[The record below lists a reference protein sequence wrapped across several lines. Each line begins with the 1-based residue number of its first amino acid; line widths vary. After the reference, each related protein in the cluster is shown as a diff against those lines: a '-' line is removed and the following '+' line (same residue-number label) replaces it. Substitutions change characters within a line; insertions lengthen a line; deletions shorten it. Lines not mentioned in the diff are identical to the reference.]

1 MTTEAS
7 VVFVIVVGLRFI
19 LPLFIPKWPLPAI
32 LACLVLDGIDQTIFQ
47 TFGFDPPGYQN
58 YDKAMDLFYLS
69 IAFLASLQNWTRSS
83 AVGIS
88 RFLFFYRMVGV
99 MLFEITGVRALLLVF
114 PNTFE
119 YFFIAYEAVRLRW
132 DPRRFTTRFWILTA
146 AAHLDLR
153 QAAAGVL
160 DPRRPA
166 RLHRHLA
173 GRAVVRPAGVDAV
186 LVGLALLWFVVRP
199 RLMPP
204 DWSWHVAADPL
215 PAEMDTA
222 AERDAWTAAHVRV
235 RSRSTLEKVV
245 LIGLL
250 STIYARILPGLEV
263 SDLRMFVGIAVFV
276 VINAAI
282 SIAFARRA
290 GTPSRAWPGTSRCAS
305 SSTSCWCCS
314 PGSSS
319 APGRSTS
326 RPRSSSCCWSRCSSP
341 CTTGTRRSRRCAP
354 STTAPT
360 PSRLRAW
367 PPTFPENGLRRDF
380 PRRHRDDAELPPGRG
395 NFRAIQELQGRHRYG
410 APCAAQIW
418 AVASWPSSSGACR
431 SIGHHRAPPRWRAD
445 RARRPCRPP
454 APPTG
459 RLPSRTSGSPRRR
472 PGG

>member
-7 VVFVIVVGLRFI
+7 VVFVIVVGLRFV

-132 DPRRFTTRFWILTA
+132 DPRRFTTRFWIITA
-146 AAHLDLR
+146 AAIWIVVKLPQEYWIHVAQLDFTDTWKDVPWF
-153 QAAAGVL
+153 A
-160 DPRRPA
+160 P
-166 RLHRHLA
+166 
-173 GRAVVRPAGVDAV
+173 VVSTLV

-199 RLMPP
+199 RLMPA

-235 RSRSTLEKVV
+235 RSRSTLEKVL

-282 SIAFARRA
+282 SIAFTKRA
-290 GTPSRAWPGTSRCAS
+290 GTREGLAGDFAVRVVVNLVLVLLARLVLGAGSLDLSATIFFVLLLSLLVTMHDRYAPVAAVRAEHDRTDPQPVA
-305 SSTSCWCCS
+305 
-314 PGSSS
+314 PVS
-319 APGRSTS
+319 A
-326 RPRSSSCCWSRCSSP
+326 
-341 CTTGTRRSRRCAP
+341 
-354 STTAPT
+354 
-360 PSRLRAW
+360 
-367 PPTFPENGLRRDF
+367 
-380 PRRHRDDAELPPGRG
+380 
-395 NFRAIQELQGRHRYG
+395 
-410 APCAAQIW
+410 
-418 AVASWPSSSGACR
+418 
-431 SIGHHRAPPRWRAD
+431 
-445 RARRPCRPP
+445 
-454 APPTG
+454 
-459 RLPSRTSGSPRRR
+459 
-472 PGG
+472 